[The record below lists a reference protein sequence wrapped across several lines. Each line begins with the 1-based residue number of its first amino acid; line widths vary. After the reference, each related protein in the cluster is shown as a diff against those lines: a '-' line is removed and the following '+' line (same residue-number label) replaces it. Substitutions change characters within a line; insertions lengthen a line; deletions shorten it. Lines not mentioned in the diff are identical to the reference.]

1 MLTGHKPRGCPGE
14 GLGQVEQAE
23 IEQGQSLEGE
33 RLRGKGKDRP
43 RIARVGVG
51 MRRVGEWETGCS
63 VLWLP
68 QEGSTAEK
76 GQRGIR
82 VSGRSSRREKG

>member
-1 MLTGHKPRGCPGE
+1 M
-14 GLGQVEQAE
+14 EQAE
-23 IEQGQSLEGE
+23 TEQGLSLEGE

-43 RIARVGVG
+43 RITRVGVG
-51 MRRVGEWETGCS
+51 IRVGEWERGCS
-63 VLWLP
+63 VVWLP
-68 QEGSTAEK
+68 QEGSTAGK